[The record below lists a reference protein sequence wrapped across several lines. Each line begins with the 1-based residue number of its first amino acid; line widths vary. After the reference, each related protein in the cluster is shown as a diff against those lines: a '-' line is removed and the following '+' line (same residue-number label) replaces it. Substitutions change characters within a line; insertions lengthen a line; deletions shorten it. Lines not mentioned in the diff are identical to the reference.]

1 MLACVDVD
9 TAEAR
14 LQRVTELQEFTETC
28 RKHLEHVFTEL
39 QWRPPCEP
47 QTESDL
53 EELVQ
58 CPFDPGHRVPRR
70 SLEKHKESCHL
81 KKMNYSSE
89 EQEQMPDTSFCYK
102 NTNVRTFVMDKMT
115 QHQVILQARSAAPLM
130 KMEGVF
136 WQGQYSGEPV
146 EVPQNH
152 KRALCDLTVADRL
165 ALYDHVT
172 SKLSSQEEAAP
183 SSSNE
188 DLYVD
193 LVKKLQKDEEQKE
206 PKTHLELM
214 AEMRD
219 YKRRRQSYRAKNV
232 HITKKSY
239 TEVIRE
245 VINVHSE
252 ELSRQWRDEGIDRSR
267 RGRGEGSDRSRQGRD
282 EGPDRSK
289 REGSDRSREWREE
302 GPDRGRQGKEE
313 RSDRSRQEGPDRS
326 REWREEGSDRS
337 REWREEGSDRSRE
350 WREEG
355 SDRSRHR
362 DGEPKKKKKKRQ
374 RDSRSP
380 DDHHKHKKKKK
391 KGKREEREREEKED
405 K

>member
-1 MLACVDVD
+1 MSACVDPE
-9 TAEAR
+9 TARAR
-14 LQRVTELQEFTETC
+14 LERVKELEDFTETC
-28 RKHLEHVFTEL
+28 KKQLEHVFTEL
-39 QWRPPCEP
+39 RWNKHCDQEFGWDQE
-47 QTESDL
+47 

-58 CPFDPGHRVPRR
+58 CPFDPGHRVPHR
-70 SLEKHKESCHL
+70 SLERHKESCLL
-81 KKMNYSSE
+81 KKMDYSSE
-89 EQEQMPDTSFCYK
+89 EQMPDTSFCYK
-102 NTNVRTFVMDKMT
+102 NTNVRTFVMDKVT

-172 SKLSSQEEAAP
+172 SELSNQKDPAP

-252 ELSRQWRDEGIDRSR
+252 ELGRQWREEDP
-267 RGRGEGSDRSRQGRD
+267 DRSRQGREED
-282 EGPDRSK
+282 PDWSRQGREEDPDRS
-289 REGSDRSREWREE
+289 RLRREE
-302 GPDRGRQGKEE
+302 DP
-313 RSDRSRQEGPDRS
+313 DRSRQWREEDPDRSRHEGPDRS
-326 REWREEGSDRS
+326 RQGREEDPDRS
-337 REWREEGSDRSRE
+337 RHEGP
-350 WREEG
+350 
-355 SDRSRHR
+355 DRSRHR
-362 DGEPKKKKKKRQ
+362 EREPKKKKKKRE
-374 RDSRSP
+374 RDSHSP
-380 DDHHKHKKKKK
+380 DDHHEHKKKKK
-391 KGKREEREREEKED
+391 KRRREEREREESKKEERED